1 MNDATNLSSSV
12 SGRQPRAS
20 RKIKTS
26 TIQIMDSNH
35 LSMGHKDMSQFANT
49 SETVTGTSTN
59 APESNTMLNGVPDE
73 TSPSASSKRPAS
85 VAFPSSN
92 DIQPIR
98 TTSNTHVTLAASST
112 EQKRNGHSETN
123 KKPKNLAPLKRDG
136 KNLSEKKIRRLEKN
150 RLSARNCRRK
160 KKEYTQNLQHEIN
173 ILEGENLKLRLQLQI
188 GQEAEQ
194 SVLEEQMRVTEELDA
209 LLKSGASDSDVHE
222 SIEEF
227 KERFADYGRDRRS
240 AIEYHLRNVE
250 RLLMP
255 TTTTTVAMRALQG
268 GSASLIMNS
277 ATEVD
282 CKTEKE
288 QVVKGDMND
297 AQTSEHKTDSLTD
310 SKITSVDTSM
320 QPYPKDVS
328 KMDPKNMFQYL
339 VNFLAVTPEQASALR
354 DSRLVAKELDSALAQ
369 ALSTL
374 QQLRDSLSTVGQSLE
389 HEFSEIRSILTS
401 RQSAKFLVWVAN
413 NAPAMHMLNEVWTTA
428 YTGQSVG
435 DQSNQ
440 DDE

>member
-1 MNDATNLSSSV
+1 MND
-12 SGRQPRAS
+12 
-20 RKIKTS
+20 
-26 TIQIMDSNH
+26 NH
-35 LSMGHKDMSQFANT
+35 LSIGHKEMSQCINI
-49 SETVTGTSTN
+49 SETVPGNSHN
-59 APESNTMLNGVPDE
+59 IQAPLPTEEANGVTDA
-73 TSPSASSKRPAS
+73 TSGTLGSKRTASTAFSLVNDVRPVPAH
-85 VAFPSSN
+85 SS
-92 DIQPIR
+92 
-98 TTSNTHVTLAASST
+98 SGVTLSVSST
-112 EQKRNGHSETN
+112 EQKQNGPLEASSMA
-123 KKPKNLAPLKRDG
+123 KSLAPLKREG

-160 KKEYTQNLQHEIN
+160 KKEYTQNLQREIN

-268 GSASLIMNS
+268 GSANLNTTSG
-277 ATEVD
+277 TEKD
-282 CKTEKE
+282 DKTENE
-288 QVVKGDMND
+288 QIVKD
-297 AQTSEHKTDSLTD
+297 AIKTHSVADSQTFLA
-310 SKITSVDTSM
+310 DTSLESK
-320 QPYPKDVS
+320 PKDVS

-339 VNFLAVTPEQASALR
+339 VNFLEVTPEQASALK

-389 HEFSEIRSILTS
+389 HEFSEIRSILSS

-413 NAPAMHMLNEVWTTA
+413 NAPAMHMLNEVWSTV
-428 YTGQSVG
+428 YQKEER
-435 DQSNQ
+435 Q
-440 DDE
+440 E

>member
-1 MNDATNLSSSV
+1 
-12 SGRQPRAS
+12 
-20 RKIKTS
+20 
-26 TIQIMDSNH
+26 MDINH
-35 LSMGHKDMSQFANT
+35 PSMGHKDMSQCANT
-49 SETVTGTSTN
+49 SETVTGTNTH
-59 APESNTMLNGVPDE
+59 APVSNTMLNGMPDA
-73 TSPSASSKRPAS
+73 TSTSASSKRPAS
-85 VAFPSSN
+85 VAFPSSS
-92 DIQPIR
+92 DIQPISA
-98 TTSNTHVTLAASST
+98 TSNTHVTLAASST
-112 EQKRNGHSETN
+112 QQKQNGHSETN
-123 KKPKNLAPLKRDG
+123 TKSKTLAPLKRDG
-136 KNLSEKKIRRLEKN
+136 KNLSDKKIRRLEKN

-268 GSASLIMNS
+268 GSASLNNVNN

-282 CKTEKE
+282 CKTENE
-288 QVVKGDMND
+288 QVGKGEISDV
-297 AQTSEHKTDSLTD
+297 QTSEHKTDSLVD
-310 SKITSVDTSM
+310 SRNMSADTSM

-339 VNFLAVTPEQASALR
+339 VNFLKVTPEQASALR

-374 QQLRDSLSTVGQSLE
+374 QKLRDSLSTVGQSLE

-428 YTGQSVG
+428 YAGQSVS

-440 DDE
+440 DDDEK

>member
-1 MNDATNLSSSV
+1 M
-12 SGRQPRAS
+12 
-20 RKIKTS
+20 
-26 TIQIMDSNH
+26 MDSNH
-35 LSMGHKDMSQFANT
+35 QSMGHKDMSQFTNT
-49 SETVTGTSTN
+49 SETVEGTS
-59 APESNTMLNGVPDE
+59 A
-73 TSPSASSKRPAS
+73 ASGSKRPAS
-85 VAFPSSN
+85 IAFPPSHEL
-92 DIQPIR
+92 QPVSIP
-98 TTSNTHVTLAASST
+98 SNTGVTLSVSST
-112 EQKRNGHSETN
+112 EQTQDGPSEASTTA
-123 KKPKNLAPLKRDG
+123 KTLAPLKREG
-136 KNLSEKKIRRLEKN
+136 KNLTEKKIRRLEKN

-173 ILEGENLKLRLQLQI
+173 VLEGENLKLRLQLQI

-268 GSASLIMNS
+268 GSASLNANS
-277 ATEVD
+277 GTEVEG
-282 CKTEKE
+282 KRENEQPIKE
-288 QVVKGDMND
+288 AMNHEQ
-297 AQTSEHKTDSLTD
+297 ASENKTDSAAD
-310 SKITSVDTSM
+310 SRKLLDDTPQHPKS
-320 QPYPKDVS
+320 KDVS

-339 VNFLAVTPEQASALR
+339 VNFLEVTPEQASELR
-354 DSRLVAKELDSALAQ
+354 DSRLVAKELDAALAQ

-389 HEFSEIRSILTS
+389 HEFSEIRSILSS

-413 NAPAMHMLNEVWTTA
+413 NAPAMHMLNEVWSTV

-435 DQSNQ
+435 GKSNQ
-440 DDE
+440 DEEREK

>member
-1 MNDATNLSSSV
+1 MND
-12 SGRQPRAS
+12 
-20 RKIKTS
+20 
-26 TIQIMDSNH
+26 NH
-35 LSMGHKDMSQFANT
+35 LGTGNKEMSQYTNT
-49 SETVTGTSTN
+49 SETVPGSSHNIQAPLPTEEANGVTAAKSGALGSKRTASTAFPQAN
-59 APESNTMLNGVPDE
+59 DFRPVPAPSNTG
-73 TSPSASSKRPAS
+73 
-85 VAFPSSN
+85 
-92 DIQPIR
+92 
-98 TTSNTHVTLAASST
+98 VTLSVSST
-112 EQKRNGHSETN
+112 EQEQNGPLEASSMA
-123 KKPKNLAPLKRDG
+123 KSLAPLKREG

-160 KKEYTQNLQHEIN
+160 KKEYTQNLQREIN
-173 ILEGENLKLRLQLQI
+173 VLEGENLKLRLQLQI

-268 GSASLIMNS
+268 GSASLNTS
-277 ATEVD
+277 SCNDVD
-282 CKTEKE
+282 DKTENE
-288 QVVKGDMND
+288 QSVKD
-297 AQTSEHKTDSLTD
+297 AMSDVQLSEHKTHSVADSQTLLA
-310 SKITSVDTSM
+310 DTSM
-320 QPYPKDVS
+320 EPKPKDVS

-339 VNFLAVTPEQASALR
+339 VNFLEVTPEQASALK

-389 HEFSEIRSILTS
+389 HEFSEIRSILSS

-413 NAPAMHMLNEVWTTA
+413 NAPAMHMLNEVWSTV
-428 YTGQSVG
+428 YQKEER
-435 DQSNQ
+435 Q
-440 DDE
+440 E